1 MKFPTNERFIL
12 FTYLHSLGLISLP
25 EYYAD
30 PWKNWMHKYCYRNG
44 VYLVLTFGFILQ
56 SVNTFVFAI
65 QDLSTFFQKMLETMF
80 YLLIIMVG
88 FKFNVKLDSVL
99 LLLHT
104 MDDQFTRTDANIDIK
119 YRIVDIKY
127 RNKISIRMKFFAGC
141 LLWILVTFAVDAM
154 MVSQD
159 TVDLWTKLYHRSKPV
174 RILPIMIWIP
184 LLNTNEQTIFLA
196 VCAFEYYLML
206 LLFTLC
212 YQLLIMEFTFTLA
225 LAAQYEMLCGFV
237 ELVGFQHRD
246 DRQPIYYVDIVK
258 GLYRHVPLDQER
270 IPKYI
275 NIKGKSKE
283 KSLDINLQ
291 NRDVG
296 GTEIKRRKHR
306 KIIYENHFMRLILVR
321 HQQLIRFLN
330 LYNSILYPMMNVTSI
345 PVLTFELIAVYQMVY
360 LKNLSLPGQIKIT
373 SELLCFLMAAY
384 NLMHESERLD
394 ECHLRMRRASYESG
408 WYQLTSPDAKQSL
421 CLLMRFCQRSNY
433 TSFMLGLLV
442 FNHDLLMRTMKFSY
456 TFANFMRL
464 YKM

>member
-12 FTYLHSLGLISLP
+12 LTYLHSLGLISLP

-30 PWKNWMHKYCYRNG
+30 PWKNWLHKYCYRNG
-44 VYLVLTFGFILQ
+44 VYLALTFGFILQ

-65 QDLSTFFQKMLETMF
+65 QDLSTFFQKMLETLF
-80 YLLIIMVG
+80 SLVFIMAG

-119 YRIVDIKY
+119 YR
-127 RNKISIRMKFFAGC
+127 NKISIRMKLFAGC
-141 LLWILVTFAVDAM
+141 LLWILVTFVVDAM

-159 TVDLWTKLYHRSKPV
+159 TVDLWTKLYHHSKPV

-206 LLFTLC
+206 LLFILC
-212 YQLLIMEFTFTLA
+212 YKLLIMESTFTLA
-225 LAAQYEMLCGFV
+225 MAAQYEMLCGYV
-237 ELVGFQHRD
+237 ELVGFQHRN

-270 IPKYI
+270 IPKNL
-275 NIKGKSKE
+275 NIRRKSKE
-283 KSLDINLQ
+283 KSLDINSVTE
-291 NRDVG
+291 DIG
-296 GTEIKRRKHR
+296 ETEIKRRERR
-306 KIIYENHFMRLILVR
+306 KNIYENHFMRLILVR

-330 LYNSILYPMMNVTSI
+330 LYNSILYPMMNVISI
-345 PVLTFELIAVYQMVY
+345 PVLAFELIAVYQMVY

-373 SELLCFLMAAY
+373 SELLCFLMALY
-384 NLMHESERLD
+384 NLMHESDRLD
-394 ECHLRMRRASYESG
+394 ECYLRMRRASYESG

-433 TSFMLGLLV
+433 TSVMLGLLV